1 MSAEDRIRFKMN
13 RCAFFC
19 PAMVVVLLGSFG
31 LAFVHADNGKDWK
44 KQTLL
49 VHRLGDQTAVKFPG
63 RRDVLFKDADPQLV
77 IEWAMTK
84 ARNTVLLGGE
94 YIVSDRID
102 VPRPGVTL
110 IVDKAAVLK
119 LNPDTEHTTI
129 GFKARNPDYWAML
142 PMIYNKGHDNFR
154 VLMFGTLVKSKWENK
169 TNGKQT
175 LPLMY
180 DGRNERGDCGLKG
193 GMMLV
198 TGHATDSFWLVD
210 SSKVEVPLLA
220 LDTAPGAALVLEGC
234 EDCHLGMIASVAP
247 EPGGKTAETIDLNS
261 RSIDITIERL
271 IGERSY
277 EIIDCNES
285 HVVVGEAVSV
295 GEAQKLFGR
304 GPVSGPRYTDRRS
317 FGSRSLDV
325 KKTTVLGNAVS
336 CRLVHDVP
344 DLPAALPVFSVKTTV
359 EVTLKGGQKRR
370 YQKVVNIDLR

>member
-1 MSAEDRIRFKMN
+1 MILPMSRT
-13 RCAFFC
+13 
-19 PAMVVVLLGSFG
+19 LLIASCLG
-31 LAFVHADNGKDWK
+31 LAGHVFSKGEDAEGWK
-44 KQTLL
+44 RQTLL
-49 VHRLGDQTAVKFPG
+49 VSRNAAETEVKFPG
-63 RRDVLFKDADPQLV
+63 KDKVLFSNADPQLA
-77 IEWAMTK
+77 IEWAMANAK
-84 ARNTVLLGGE
+84 NTVLLRGE

-102 VPRPGVTL
+102 VPRSGVTL

-119 LNPDTEHTTI
+119 LNPDTHHTTI

-154 VLMFGTLVKSKWENK
+154 VLMFGTLVKSKWETK
-169 TNGKQT
+169 DNGKQT
-175 LPLMY
+175 LPVMF
-180 DGRNERGDCGLKG
+180 DGRNEKGNCGLKG

-210 SSKVEVPLLA
+210 SSKVDVPILA
-220 LDTAPGAALVLEGC
+220 LDTGPGAALVLEGC

-247 EPGGKTAETIDLNS
+247 EPGGRTAETIDLNS

-271 IGERSY
+271 VGERSY

-285 HVVVGEAVSV
+285 HVVVDEAVSV

-325 KKTTVLGNAVS
+325 RKTTVLGDALS
-336 CRLVHDVP
+336 ARLVHEVP
-344 DLPAALPVFSVKTTV
+344 DFPGALPEFTVKSTV
-359 EVTLKGGQKRR
+359 EVTLGGGQKKR
-370 YQKVVNIDLR
+370 YQKSVHIDLR